1 MSYEMAN
8 SLLLNIRSD
17 GLKKNK
23 SKRAHLL
30 LRWEWILLA
39 TLLLLWLDDLADGG
53 ATDGTP
59 DRGVINSLR
68 KSSFVNAGTLRIQ
81 KQDNSHFDNV

>member
-1 MSYEMAN
+1 M
-8 SLLLNIRSD
+8 NIT
-17 GLKKNK
+17 

-59 DRGVINSLR
+59 ERGVIKSLR
-68 KSSFVNAGTLRIQ
+68 KSSFVKAGTLR
-81 KQDNSHFDNV
+81 KQEQDKPDFDKI